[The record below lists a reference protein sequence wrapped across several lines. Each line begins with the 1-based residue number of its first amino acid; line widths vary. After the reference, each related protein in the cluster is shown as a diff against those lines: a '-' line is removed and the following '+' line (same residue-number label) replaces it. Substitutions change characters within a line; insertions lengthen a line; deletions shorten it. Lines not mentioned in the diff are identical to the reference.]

1 MQRLVRHRTP
11 MLAVILAVLVALSST
26 LMMLITMGQQEETP
40 VPQPV
45 QQEKKLQDDKQLIAK
60 TDAKGKA
67 HFGLGILNPIEHK
80 VMPLP
85 HTEDNVTN
93 ATFTTASAATSNAN
107 SKANATFT
115 TASAATSITNENEN
129 NNNNANAKA
138 TPTNPTTTTTT
149 TNPNTGT
156 SEENMKNN
164 EVTVD
169 ANPNIFVNPKNNPS
183 SIATCGQVIT
193 RDVILL
199 KDIECPGVG
208 MIVGADGITI
218 NLNNHRLSLANN
230 TGISRIPEI
239 EEIGILV
246 PGKKNITIKGPGV
259 ITGFDKAIEFAGSG
273 RGYVLD
279 LKLTGNNMGLSLKAS
294 EEITI
299 YRSFIEGN
307 TIGIASQSSKEG
319 LIVSN
324 QISQNTNEGIVFMD
338 SNYFIIGANSVI
350 GNGDIGVFLD
360 VSSFNNTVS
369 SNNIL
374 NHAVDVS
381 NADGV
386 PIHISMNEY
395 SENSCGEALP
405 DGIC

>member
-11 MLAVILAVLVALSST
+11 MLAVILAVLVALSFT

-40 VPQPV
+40 VQQPV

-80 VMPLP
+80 IMPLP
-85 HTEDNVTN
+85 HIEDNVTS
-93 ATFTTASAATSNAN
+93 ATFTTAAATSNAN
-107 SKANATFT
+107 NKANATFT
-115 TASAATSITNENEN
+115 ATAAATSVTNENEN

-138 TPTNPTTTTTT
+138 ST
-149 TNPNTGT
+149 TNANTGT

-164 EVTVD
+164 EVPVD
-169 ANPNIFVNPKNNPS
+169 TNPNIFVNPKNNPS

-193 RDVILL
+193 KDVILL

-208 MIVGADGITI
+208 MIVGADGLTI

-246 PGKKNITIKGPGV
+246 PGKKNITIRGPGV

-294 EEITI
+294 EEVTI

-319 LIVSN
+319 LIISN

-350 GNGDIGVFLD
+350 GNGDIGIFLD

-381 NADGV
+381 NADGI